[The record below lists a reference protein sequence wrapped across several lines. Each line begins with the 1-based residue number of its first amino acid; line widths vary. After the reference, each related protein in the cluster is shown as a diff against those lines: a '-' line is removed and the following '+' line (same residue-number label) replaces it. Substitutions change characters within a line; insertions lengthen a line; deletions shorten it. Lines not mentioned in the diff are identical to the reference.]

1 MVRKVISLVLS
12 VALAFSIY
20 TLVNAEGTQ
29 EESLSVEVIPA
40 EGTETINGVGYNDDG
55 VVNGNDTDA
64 VGSDTEE
71 IIAIEEFT
79 VEEQQISNDE
89 ILNDTWNNTVPLSTG
104 KAKFNTAVING
115 TLYLIGGQ
123 DSAGCVNTIEKYNE
137 NTAAWETVTT
147 IPVDTNGYSVTNSET
162 KIYIIGGYSNN
173 TYLNSVQVYD
183 TSSNTWSTIA
193 SMIERREEAASL
205 YADDKIYV
213 FGGRNANGIV
223 NSYEYYDLIEET
235 WNKVTTG
242 YAESI
247 IRVGAKAKYIDG
259 FVCVY
264 GGMDKNY
271 ASMGVNVYSAS
282 NLNTSVASCAA
293 NKEHIT
299 IAWGAD
305 KGMIFSAPAR
315 SSTYT
320 VNELVVE
327 NDSAYISTVNAITLP
342 SNMLYV
348 ENVIFN
354 GYLYCIGGYN
364 SVSKTYGSDNYVY
377 SVYYGDYALSN
388 GDISSVVTS
397 SGNTITLNVDTG
409 KDYVF
414 FFNVNNMSTFSG
426 YTFNI
431 DFPEDSFT
439 LRDGCAITPDCDTN
453 LRPINGTDITLTG
466 KTSSGVSFICGE
478 QISSG
483 KKISKTVNAVILRA
497 QSSGQRTI
505 SYSMTR

>member
-1 MVRKVISLVLS
+1 MKRVISFILS
-12 VALAFSIY
+12 VAMVFSIY
-20 TLVNAEGTQ
+20 TIGSAEGTQ
-29 EESLSVEVIPA
+29 EESLSVEVISAA
-40 EGTETINGVGYNDDG
+40 ETEIINAETPNDNVIVDI
-55 VVNGNDTDA
+55 NDTEA
-64 VGSDTEE
+64 VEENTE
-71 IIAIEEFT
+71 IVSIEEFPE
-79 VEEQQISNDE
+79 VIEQQISNEE
-89 ILNDTWNNTVPLSTG
+89 IVNDSWASAFSLSTG
-104 KAKFNTAVING
+104 KAKFDTAVING
-115 TLYLIGGQ
+115 ALYIIGGH
-123 DSAGCVNTIEKYNE
+123 DSTGCVNSIEKYNDSIS
-137 NTAAWETVTT
+137 AWNTVTT
-147 IPVDTNGYSVTNSET
+147 IPTATNGYSVTQSDT

-173 TYLNSVQVYD
+173 TYLNTVQVYD
-183 TSSNTWSTIA
+183 TVSNTWSTT
-193 SMIERREEAASL
+193 SPMLERREEAASL
-205 YADDKIYV
+205 YADNKIYV

-223 NSYEYYDLIEET
+223 NSYEYYDLTEET

-259 FVCVY
+259 FVCIY
-264 GGMDKNY
+264 GGMNKNY
-271 ASMGVNVYSAS
+271 ANMGVNVYSAS

-327 NDSAYISTVNAITLP
+327 NGSAYINTVNSITAP
-342 SNMLYV
+342 SNLLYV
-348 ENVIFN
+348 ENVIYG
-354 GYLYCIGGYN
+354 GYLYCMGGYN

-388 GDISSVVTS
+388 GDISSIVTS

-439 LRDGCAITPDCDTN
+439 LRDGCAITPDWDTN
-453 LRPINGTDITLTG
+453 LRQINGTDITLTR
-466 KTSSGVSFICGE
+466 KTSSGVSFTCGE
-478 QISSG
+478 QIPSG

>member
-1 MVRKVISLVLS
+1 MKRVISFILS
-12 VALAFSIY
+12 VAMVFSIY
-20 TLVNAEGTQ
+20 TIGIAEGTQ

-40 EGTETINGVGYNDDG
+40 AETEIINAESPNDNVIVDI
-55 VVNGNDTDA
+55 NDKEA
-64 VGSDTEE
+64 VEENTEIISIEELPEVKEQQMSNEE
-71 IIAIEEFT
+71 I
-79 VEEQQISNDE
+79 VNDS
-89 ILNDTWNNTVPLSTG
+89 WVSAFPLSTG
-104 KAKFNTAVING
+104 KSKFDTAVING
-115 TLYLIGGQ
+115 ALYIIGGH
-123 DSAGCVNTIEKYNE
+123 DSTGCVNSIEKYDNS
-137 NTAAWETVTT
+137 TSAWNTVTT
-147 IPVDTNGYSVTNSET
+147 IPAGTNGFSVTQSDT

-173 TYLNSVQVYD
+173 TYLNTVQVYD
-183 TSSNTWSTIA
+183 TVSNTWSTTPP
-193 SMIERREEAASL
+193 MLERREEAASL
-205 YADDKIYV
+205 YADNKIYV

-223 NSYEYYDLIEET
+223 NSYEYYDLTEET
-235 WNKVTTG
+235 WSKVTTG

-259 FVCVY
+259 FVCIY
-264 GGMDKNY
+264 GGMNKNY
-271 ASMGVNVYSAS
+271 AYMGVDVYSAS
-282 NLNTSVASCAA
+282 NLNTSVASCAT
-293 NKEHIT
+293 NQEHIC

-327 NDSAYISTVNAITLP
+327 NGSAYINIVNSISAP

-348 ENVIFN
+348 ENVIYG
-354 GYLYCIGGYN
+354 GYLYCMGGYN

-409 KDYVF
+409 KDYIF

-439 LRDGCAITPDCDTN
+439 LRDGCAITPDWDTN
-453 LRPINGTDITLTG
+453 LRLIKGTDITLTRN
-466 KTSSGVSFICGE
+466 TSNGVSFTCGE
-478 QISSG
+478 QIPSG
-483 KKISKTVNAVILRA
+483 KKISKTVNAVMLRA